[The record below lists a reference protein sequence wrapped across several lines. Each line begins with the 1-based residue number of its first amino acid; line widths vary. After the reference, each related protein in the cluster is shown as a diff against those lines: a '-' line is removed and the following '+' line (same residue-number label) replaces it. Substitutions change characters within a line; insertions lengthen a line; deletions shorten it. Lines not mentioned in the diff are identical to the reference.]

1 MLLRFVNNSSIR
13 SQFIPLR
20 SSWYSSDN
28 ASPKPFSEIP
38 SPGGALPVLGHYL
51 RTRKEPFSKEVEK
64 MFKEVDG
71 PIFRLNVFGML
82 LRHYK
87 IQPLAAERMQTVLFF
102 YYILKGDL
110 CDYCFYR

>member
-1 MLLRFVNNSSIR
+1 MLLRFVKSSSIR
-13 SQFIPLR
+13 FTSQFIPLR

-51 RTRKEPFSKEVEK
+51 RTRKEFNKELEK

-82 LRHYK
+82 
-87 IQPLAAERMQTVLFF
+87 
-102 YYILKGDL
+102 
-110 CDYCFYR
+110 

>member
-1 MLLRFVNNSSIR
+1 MLLRFVKSSSIR

-28 ASPKPFSEIP
+28 ASPKPFSVIP
-38 SPGGALPVLGHYL
+38 SPGGALPVLGHFL

-82 LRHYK
+82 LNYTENTTT
-87 IQPLAAERMQTVLFF
+87 AEQMQTALFF